1 MQRNVYIA
9 LFVVILLI
17 ACVGGFLGGR
27 VLLQRLQ
34 NDFTARDDVA
44 TPTAPA
50 GTPIAQADTPAPLP
64 TETSAPT
71 AGPQPTN
78 TVLVVPA
85 PVTDQPPVLSLSP
98 EPTWTA
104 GVALP
109 TTDFALPTATAEFL
123 PIDGTPFI
131 TGTFELTPFPSAT
144 PAGAFLYTLRGA
156 VRYTSGDCPG
166 TYALGTVT
174 DRSGNPLPNIRLSLV
189 DEYGNAATAAT
200 KPGPGDT
207 GHYDFPM
214 SGPARRF
221 YLSIVDDSGRALS
234 PRVEILHDLAPQEG
248 KGCRWVDW
256 RRN

>member
-1 MQRNVYIA
+1 MQRNTYIA
-9 LFVVILLI
+9 LFIVILLI

-34 NDFTARDDVA
+34 TDFTARDDVT
-44 TPTAPA
+44 TPTPTLG
-50 GTPIAQADTPAPLP
+50 GTPVAQADTPAPP
-64 TETSAPT
+64 ADAPAAT

-78 TVLVVPA
+78 TIMVVPA
-85 PVTDQPPVLSLSP
+85 PVTDQPPILSLTP

-109 TTDFALPTATAEFL
+109 TTDFALSTATAEFL
-123 PIDGTPFI
+123 PINGTPFI
-131 TGTFELTPFPSAT
+131 TDTFDLTPFPSAT
-144 PAGAFLYTLRGA
+144 PAGAFLYNLRGS
-156 VRYTSGDCPG
+156 VRYTTGDCPG
-166 TYALGTVT
+166 TYALGIVS

-189 DEYGNAATAAT
+189 DEYGNAANAVT

-207 GHYDFPM
+207 GRYDFPM

-221 YLSIVDDSGRALS
+221 YISIVDDSGRALS
-234 PRVEILHDLAPQEG
+234 PRVEILHDLPPQEG

-256 RRN
+256 RRS